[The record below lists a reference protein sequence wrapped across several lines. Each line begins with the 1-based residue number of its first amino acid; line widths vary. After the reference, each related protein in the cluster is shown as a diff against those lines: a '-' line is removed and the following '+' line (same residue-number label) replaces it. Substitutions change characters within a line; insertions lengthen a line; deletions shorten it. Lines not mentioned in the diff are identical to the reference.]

1 MAEMRFTCPQCS
13 QDITC
18 DELWGGHQIQCPTCQ
33 AEISVP
39 QPQAQ
44 GPAAGNPLVPKPPG
58 ATRLSAGRTQV
69 ARSEGALSAPVRKLV
84 AAPPKKKNKI
94 VSILTTVVV
103 LAALGVGGYFGWGWV
118 REHQNKL
125 NAERRKVEQNSD
137 GGELGHIANL
147 NNVLDAT
154 EPGGRGLGGLKG
166 GSGTGPGQ
174 RDAAAPRAIPVPAGA
189 GASPNGQPG
198 ATATPALEL
207 QLPVIPAIWTL
218 DLPSARI
225 PEGRVN
231 GSIGGTNFVAETIS
245 VTATPA
251 AQVFRLTQGNLN
263 SPDREL
269 LIYLH
274 VKSGE
279 SLSGKSWNV
288 ASTDARS
295 ADVPTIKKRWKTN
308 PRYAP
313 SSKDFYSG
321 YAMKLEFGQLTN
333 NVIAGKIY
341 VGFPDT
347 EQSVVAGVFNA
358 TANLTVSPATP
369 GASPVAAPAANP
381 GPVIDKAA
389 IDKRYGTMK
398 R

>member
-44 GPAAGNPLVPKPPG
+44 APAAGNPLVPKPPG

-69 ARSEGALSAPVRKLV
+69 ARPEGALSAPVRQLV
-84 AAPPKKKNKI
+84 AAAPKKKSKI
-94 VSILTTVVV
+94 VSILTTAVV
-103 LAALGVGGYFGWGWV
+103 LAALGVGGYYGWGWL

-137 GGELGHIANL
+137 GGEVGHIANL

-154 EPGGRGLGGLKG
+154 EPGGRGLGGLNG
-166 GSGTGPGQ
+166 MGTGSGPRR
-174 RDAAAPRAIPVPAGA
+174 RDAETPRSVPLPAGA
-189 GASPNGQPG
+189 SASGQPG
-198 ATATPALEL
+198 ATAVAASPEP
-207 QLPVIPAIWTL
+207 QLPLIPAIWTL
-218 DLPSARI
+218 DLPTARI
-225 PEGRVN
+225 PDGRVN
-231 GSIGGTNFVAETIS
+231 GSISGTNFVAETAS
-245 VTATPA
+245 VTATPT
-251 AQVFRLTQGNLN
+251 AQIFRLTQGALN
-263 SPDREL
+263 SPDREI

-274 VKSGE
+274 LKSGE
-279 SLSGKSWNV
+279 SLSGKTWNV
-288 ASTDARS
+288 STDMKPPEAPQV
-295 ADVPTIKKRWKTN
+295 AKRWKTN

-313 SSKDFYSG
+313 TMKQYSTG

-333 NVIAGKIY
+333 NTISGKIF
-341 VGFPDT
+341 VGLPDT

-358 TANLTVSPATP
+358 TANLTVPTVTS
-369 GASPVAAPAANP
+369 GAAPVAAPTVAPASAAE
-381 GPVIDKAA
+381 KAA
-389 IDKRYGTMK
+389 MDRRYGTPK